1 MRRLF
6 DYCCLLRGTCVL
18 RSRCRRRVACVV
30 ARRATARGDDWHVEF
45 LAVTIKWFTLIKLRE
60 INEEVSNVLTQ
71 KTMLIY
77 LIEKASEMFFH
88 EVQVSKML

>member
-6 DYCCLLRGTCVL
+6 DYCCLLRGVGAAAPPPCCL
-18 RSRCRRRVACVV
+18 RCCAR
-30 ARRATARGDDWHVEF
+30 RRATARGDDWLVEF

-71 KTMLIY
+71 NTTLIY
-77 LIEKASEMFFH
+77 LIEKPLRCKFH
-88 EVQVSKML
+88 EVKVSKML

>member
-1 MRRLF
+1 MR
-6 DYCCLLRGTCVL
+6 
-18 RSRCRRRVACVV
+18 RRRVACVV
-30 ARRATARGDDWHVEF
+30 ARRATARGDDWFVEF

-71 KTMLIY
+71 NTILIY
-77 LIEKASEMFFH
+77 LIEKPLRCKVH